1 MGIFGMINTS
11 ASGLTAERLRMD
23 VIADNIANVNTTET
37 ENGTPYRRKTVV
49 FQERMTTDFRVP
61 MDISKELGKSSEEGF
76 KTGNGV
82 RVKSIEEDQSPLK
95 YIYDPG
101 HPNANNEGYVAMP
114 NVNIVLEMTDMITA
128 TRAYEANV
136 TVINSAKGMATAA
149 LGIGKS

>member
-1 MGIFGMINTS
+1 MGIFGIINTS
-11 ASGLTAERLRMD
+11 ASGLTAERMRMD

-49 FQERMTTDFRVP
+49 FQERKTTDFRVP
-61 MDISKELGKSSEEGF
+61 MDVSKDMSGSQDA
-76 KTGNGV
+76 KTGSGV
-82 RVKSIEEDQSPLK
+82 RVVGIEEDVSPFK
-95 YIYDPG
+95 YVYDPG
-101 HPNANNEGYVAMP
+101 HPNANAQGYVAMP
-114 NVNIVLEMTDMITA
+114 NVNIVSEMTDMITA

>member
-1 MGIFGMINTS
+1 MINTS

-61 MDISKELGKSSEEGF
+61 TDIAKEMNMSSEEY
-76 KTGNGV
+76 KTGSGV
-82 RVKSIEEDQSPLK
+82 RVTGIEEDQSPFK
-95 YIYDPG
+95 YVYEPG
-101 HPNANNEGYVAMP
+101 HPNANAQGYVAMP
-114 NVNIVLEMTDMITA
+114 NVNIVAEMTDMITA

-149 LGIGKS
+149 LNIGKS

>member
-11 ASGLTAERLRMD
+11 ASGLTAERMRMD

-49 FQERMTTDFRVP
+49 FQERKTTEFRVP
-61 MDISKELGKSSEEGF
+61 MDMSKEMSSSEEPS
-76 KTGNGV
+76 TGGGV
-82 RVKSIEEDQSPLK
+82 RVTGIEEDQSPFK
-95 YIYDPG
+95 YLYDPG
-101 HPNANNEGYVAMP
+101 HPNANAQGYVAMP
-114 NVNIVLEMTDMITA
+114 NVNIVSEMTDMITA

-149 LGIGKS
+149 LNIGKS